1 MDAPIR
7 IMSVDDN
14 KLVREALERRFTAT
28 EGFEW
33 CGALPDAKGLLARAR
48 EWRADLILLDLEMPG
63 PDPFA
68 AIRRLARHLPGAK
81 VVVLSGSVTPGLV
94 AKALSAGACG
104 FLSKA
109 DEVRAMVEVAHEVA
123 AGKVQVGPEV
133 RAVCGPLS
141 AEQRQAA
148 PSGSWSRVARMF
160 RTPAAAGA
168 R

>member
-14 KLVREALERRFTAT
+14 QLVREALERRFTAT

-33 CGALPDAKGLLARAR
+33 CGALPDARGLLARAR

-68 AIRRLARHLPGAK
+68 AIKSLARRLPGAK

-94 AKALSAGACG
+94 AKALGAGACG

-109 DEVRAMVEVAHEVA
+109 DEVRAMVEVVHEVA
-123 AGKVQVGPEV
+123 AGKVETGPEV
-133 RAVCGPLS
+133 RAVCGPPI
-141 AEQRQAA
+141 AAQRRA
-148 PSGSWSRVARMF
+148 PSSGSWSRVTTMF
-160 RTPAAAGA
+160 RTTTVAAAQ
-168 R
+168 